1 MKKLLALLLALLMM
15 FSLVA
20 CGGETNGDNKG
31 DSSTPSII
39 TGVDD
44 VDDDFD
50 DDSSEEKEPLVLEG
64 KDEYVVAVRAN
75 SDLTLSH
82 IKDIKGLKVAY
93 GRGADSDKMAYY
105 FEAECFEYGG
115 ENDAFSALL
124 GGNVD
129 CVIVK
134 KMSAETQVKAGNA
147 KIILDP
153 IVID

>member
-1 MKKLLALLLALLMM
+1 MKKLLALLLAVLMM

-20 CGGETNGDNKG
+20 CGGGETNGDNKD

-44 VDDDFD
+44 VDDDYD
-50 DDSSEEKEPLVLEG
+50 DEKEPLVLEG

-93 GRGADSDKMAYY
+93 GRGADSEKMAYY